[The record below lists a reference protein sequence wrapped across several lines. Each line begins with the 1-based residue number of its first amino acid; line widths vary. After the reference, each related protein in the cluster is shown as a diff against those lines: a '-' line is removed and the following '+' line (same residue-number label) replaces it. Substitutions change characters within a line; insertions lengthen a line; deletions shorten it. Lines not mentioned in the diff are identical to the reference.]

1 MKNLY
6 EEFED
11 IDAVVRYLETCVE
24 ENFQINGDSTLQFP
38 NIGEL
43 VETYLNDT
51 RCTVDEINQV
61 IEACS
66 DNKTINSLVANYF
79 LAY

>member
-11 IDAVVRYLETCVE
+11 MDAVVRYLETCVE

-38 NIGEL
+38 TLTEL
-43 VETYLNDT
+43 VETYLDDT
-51 RCTVDEINQV
+51 LCTVDEMNEV

-66 DNKTINSLVANYF
+66 DNKTINALVADYIF
-79 LAY
+79 TY